1 MNLSS
6 IFPNI
11 QRVMSGT
18 TDTVDRGA
26 IGTVEE
32 PLIAHPLLH
41 VPTGRAAQQSA
52 QDRWKNFQ
60 KNEDK
65 DAFLPISARQQRRAA
80 QAASRRQAKRGTRA
94 FKRRELLKET
104 AASDLANLFNQ
115 IDGHIKVDPIA
126 RLRARN
132 AIAARVKFLRDQ
144 QQAQYDRQIAARG
157 GGPHPLRRRGH
168 VPLRQKDR
176 DLPAPGKVASHEE
189 IEAQLRAVAKT
200 ARLPLSRSVAMKA
213 RRAAKRAAA

>member
-80 QAASRRQAKRGTRA
+80 QAAARRQAKRGTRA
-94 FKRRELLKET
+94 FKRRELLKES

-115 IDGHIKVDPIA
+115 IDGHVKVDPIA

-144 QQAQYDRQIAARG
+144 QQAQYDRQIAA
-157 GGPHPLRRRGH
+157 
-168 VPLRQKDR
+168 RQKDR